1 MGLASQG
8 LTPNEKALFA
18 RMMGKSQHQVEELL
32 RQVMDTRISSN
43 PALVQTIAQDI
54 RQKILNDPLLKKDAG
69 IEEA

>member
-18 RMMGKSQHQVEELL
+18 RMMGKSQQQVEELL

-43 PALVQTIAQDI
+43 PQLVQTIAQDI

-69 IEEA
+69 IP